1 MAKQGMKRP
10 EYTHTHPKNEV
21 PPVPELQGKAKRTKE
36 KAKPIPEPCPRLPK
50 ARPHRGRAFKLVTS
64 GSNPPIWLAFFPFF
78 RYDIRERRDA
88 PWQTHRRPAA
98 PGSWGSSGS

>member
-36 KAKPIPEPCPRLPK
+36 KTKPITEP
-50 ARPHRGRAFKLVTS
+50 
-64 GSNPPIWLAFFPFF
+64 
-78 RYDIRERRDA
+78 
-88 PWQTHRRPAA
+88 
-98 PGSWGSSGS
+98 